1 MKKHAVIA
9 GVSAILFFAAAGCG
23 EQSQTAADTPA
34 VAGDS
39 TNAELISTD
48 VGTTDEEPAAA
59 EPAKPTAPL
68 TASATFVR
76 PIHGLAEV
84 ELTKPVTKRVGNE
97 IVTTI
102 RVKNTSTTNSIAGLR
117 VDDYWYDTAGA
128 PVTGNTFRHR
138 KPLQPGEIVEV
149 TLRTP
154 VNPKMARNQYKF
166 VHAYGDIK
174 TTVVPELEA
183 SQ

>member
-1 MKKHAVIA
+1 MRCGHVLIPLVFTVLVAT
-9 GVSAILFFAAAGCG
+9 SCG

-34 VAGDS
+34 VARDS
-39 TNAELISTD
+39 TNAEPTSTD
-48 VGTTDEEPAAA
+48 VGTTGEEPEAM
-59 EPAKPTAPL
+59 L
-68 TASATFVR
+68 TASAKFVP
-76 PIHGLAEV
+76 PIHGVAEV

-128 PVTGNTFRHR
+128 LVTRSTYRHR
-138 KPLQPGEIVEV
+138 EPLQPGEIVEV

-154 VNPKMARNQYKF
+154 VNPKMDRNQYRF
-166 VHAYGDIK
+166 VHANGDIE

-183 SQ
+183 SR